1 MKMLKKLFGS
11 APADTEPPRRDAEE
25 SMLLV
30 PIPAL
35 VAVLL
40 RAEQLKGAPLTE
52 EEVTRIRD
60 DAACVAMT
68 AEMQG
73 QLEETRGYADLDPE
87 RVWEQWQVARQELVE
102 GEG

>member
-1 MKMLKKLFGS
+1 MSFFRKLLG
-11 APADTEPPRRDAEE
+11 ARPADPTPPRREDEE
-25 SMLLV
+25 AVRPV

-35 VAVLL
+35 VALLL

-68 AEMQG
+68 AEMQR
-73 QLEETRGYADLDPE
+73 QLAEKRGYADLDPE
-87 RVWEQWQVARQELVE
+87 RAWEQWQVARRELVE
-102 GEG
+102 GER